1 MVAFAERD
9 SYTNVRCRLC
19 GCIYSLMYNREDMT
33 DWLSGSGFIQDLM
46 PYLSAGERELLIS
59 GTCSTCFDSLFD
71 IDNSDD
77 E

>member
-9 SYTNVRCRLC
+9 SYASVQCRLC
-19 GCIYSLMYNREDMT
+19 SSVYSLMFNREDMV

-59 GTCSTCFDSLFD
+59 GTCSTCFDALFD